1 MNPVPKDEPP
11 GTVLPDAEERAFMH
25 RARSNPLVRRA
36 LEEFHGAEIV
46 AVRVS
51 RETGQLTP
59 K

>member
-1 MNPVPKDEPP
+1 MNPIPKDDPP
-11 GTVLPDAEERAFMH
+11 KTVLPDAAERALMQ
-25 RARSNPLVRRA
+25 RARTNPLVRRA